1 MTIKE
6 MYEEAVK
13 NGWENLQVKVLQP
26 SSTDYYGNRIAP
38 SVMDGSLVHRD
49 KDFWQ
54 GVDEEF
60 LAII

>member
-6 MYEEAVK
+6 IYEEAVK
-13 NGWENLQVKVLQP
+13 NGWENLQVKVLHP
-26 SSTDYYGNRIAP
+26 SEMDYYGNRKIP
-38 SVMDGSLVHRD
+38 SVSNGCLVHRD

-54 GVDEEF
+54 GVNEEF